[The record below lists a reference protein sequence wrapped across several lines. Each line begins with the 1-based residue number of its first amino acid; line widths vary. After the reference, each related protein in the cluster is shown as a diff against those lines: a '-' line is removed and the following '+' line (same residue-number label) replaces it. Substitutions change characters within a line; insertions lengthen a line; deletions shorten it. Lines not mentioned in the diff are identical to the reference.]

1 MHSRQTD
8 LGGPEW
14 ELGAVHD
21 TLVRAVDSPDIA
33 TVEEWIQAT
42 VPGNVRTDLLAA
54 GLIADPFVGTNN
66 EQSQWVE
73 EHDWWYRRVFPLT
86 LNENERAF
94 LVFDGIDY
102 LSAVHIDGVLLGT
115 HEGMF
120 SRQTYEITTH
130 VRGSS
135 THHLTVR
142 LVGPAHFAARELNP
156 FERAWDRLSRY
167 LSPRNSA
174 FPERL
179 NTLKCQMGFGWDFAP
194 RMRTIG
200 IWDAVTLIVAGTV
213 WIRDVRVR
221 TAVEADRAKLMV
233 TARLDSGTN
242 EPVSVLIELRES
254 DGKAVLSSGVVDTR
268 LHAGQQDIETTLT
281 LRNPNLWQPWDRGTP
296 HLYEIT
302 VRVVRGDSTDDSILD
317 SLTKSFG
324 IRDISIIR
332 PPDTPSECEPWLLT
346 VNGKPE
352 FVRGANWVPLDAM
365 PGRLRAGEYEQMVDQ
380 AINAGINM
388 LRVWGGGL
396 REKAAFYEGCDRK
409 GMLVWQEF
417 PFACVFL
424 GYFRRD
430 PDFLALVRQ
439 ECTAIVRQLRNHPSV
454 ALWCGGNEFSPR
466 RNRPLIDLL
475 QTISTE
481 EDGTRPF
488 KRVSPDRHENHNWR
502 VWHGRRPISD
512 YRREDAYVLGEF
524 GLQSVP
530 DEDSLRKFIPAA
542 STWPPGPDWMY
553 HNGGIEKLAQYANP
567 LLPAGTNSLREFIA
581 ASQQAQ
587 AHGLQVAVEHMRRRK
602 GRTAGVL
609 VWQLNEPWPS
619 ICWSLIDYYR
629 RPKAA
634 YRKLVDVY
642 SPILLSALYPL
653 RRYEPGDQLSVELWA
668 INDRLEPIK
677 RAEGEAVLDGETIF
691 RSAFSLPADCS
702 QRVGHTVHVLDHAPH
717 TLSLRLTRPSGE
729 ILSSN
734 EYDLTY
740 VESHRLHWH
749 PYLNSRLV
757 ELLMRW

>member
-1 MHSRQTD
+1 MNSRQTD
-8 LGGPEW
+8 LGGADW
-14 ELGAVHD
+14 QLGAVHD

-33 TVEEWIQAT
+33 TVEKWIQAT

-54 GLIADPFVGTNN
+54 GLIPDPFVGTNN

-102 LSAVHIDGVLLGT
+102 LSAVHFDGVLLGT

-142 LVGPAHFAARELNP
+142 LVGPAHFAARELSP

-167 LSPRNSA
+167 LSPRHSA

-200 IWDAVTLIVAGTV
+200 IWDAVTLIVAGAV

-221 TAVEADRAKLMV
+221 TTVETDRAKLLV

-242 EPVSVLIELRES
+242 EPVSVLFEIRES
-254 DGKAVLSSGVVDTR
+254 GSETVLSSGVVDTR

-281 LRNPNLWQPWDRGTP
+281 FRNPNLWQPWDRGTP

-332 PPDTPSECEPWLLT
+332 PPDTPSECESWLLT

-352 FVRGANWVPLDAM
+352 FIRGANWIPLDAM
-365 PGRLRAGEYEQMVDQ
+365 PGRLRAGDYEQMVGQ
-380 AINAGINM
+380 AISAGINM

-396 REKAAFYEGCDRK
+396 REKAAFYECCDRK

-430 PDFLALVRQ
+430 PGFLDLVRQ
-439 ECTAIVRQLRNHPSV
+439 ECTEIIRQLRNHPSV

-475 QTISTE
+475 QAISTE

-488 KRVSPDRHENHNWR
+488 KRVSPDRQENHNWR

-512 YRREDAYVLGEF
+512 YRREDACVLGEF

-530 DEDSLRKFIPAA
+530 DEDSLRSFIP
-542 STWPPGPDWMY
+542 
-553 HNGGIEKLAQYANP
+553 Q
-567 LLPAGTNSLREFIA
+567 PACGQR
-581 ASQQAQ
+581 
-587 AHGLQVAVEHMRRRK
+587 
-602 GRTAGVL
+602 
-609 VWQLNEPWPS
+609 
-619 ICWSLIDYYR
+619 
-629 RPKAA
+629 
-634 YRKLVDVY
+634 
-642 SPILLSALYPL
+642 ALT
-653 RRYEPGDQLSVELWA
+653 GCTTT
-668 INDRLEPIK
+668 
-677 RAEGEAVLDGETIF
+677 G
-691 RSAFSLPADCS
+691 
-702 QRVGHTVHVLDHAPH
+702 
-717 TLSLRLTRPSGE
+717 
-729 ILSSN
+729 
-734 EYDLTY
+734 
-740 VESHRLHWH
+740 
-749 PYLNSRLV
+749 
-757 ELLMRW
+757 